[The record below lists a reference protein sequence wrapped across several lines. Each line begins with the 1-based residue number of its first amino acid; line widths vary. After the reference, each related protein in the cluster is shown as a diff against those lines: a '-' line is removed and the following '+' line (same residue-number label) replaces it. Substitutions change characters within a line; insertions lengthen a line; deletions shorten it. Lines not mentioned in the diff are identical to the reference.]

1 MTKARVAFTVLA
13 LAIIISACDS
23 GATPSPTRIS
33 TPIPTAT
40 PTAAPAPTNTS
51 RLVKGSYF
59 VPYQSNPVLTQGAPG
74 SWDAEAIF
82 SSYVTFH
89 DGLYHMYYNGISSP
103 DLETMA
109 IGYAT
114 SVDGQSFT
122 RHAANPIL
130 TGDESGFDARRVG
143 YGVPLLEGD
152 AWTLYYN
159 AGSGTSPGKTIG
171 RATSSDPA
179 GPWRRAMHY
188 VLAVGSPGEWDS
200 KFIIPESVIA
210 TDEGYVMYYSGEYT
224 YYDENGLASGAA
236 MIGMATSP
244 DGIVWTKYND
254 PSTTGPPFA
263 ESDPVLQP
271 GPDGSWDVV
280 GVWECAVRKTT
291 SAWEMFYTGS
301 DLQSVQ
307 IGYATSAD
315 GIHWIKHDDNP
326 IIVPEIDPLATK
338 TEPFILEAPSIIVND
353 STYTLY
359 YDYGLATSGIG
370 IAVGEIPR

>member
-1 MTKARVAFTVLA
+1 MTKPRFAFTILA
-13 LAIIISACDS
+13 LAIIVSACAG
-23 GATPSPTRIS
+23 GATPSPTSTSVPIPAATPVLTS
-33 TPIPTAT
+33 TPVSIED
-40 PTAAPAPTNTS
+40 N
-51 RLVKGSYF
+51 YF
-59 VPYQSNPVLTQGAPG
+59 TPYQDNPVLAPGSPG

-89 DGLYHMYYNGISSP
+89 DGLYHLYYNGVSEP
-103 DLETMA
+103 DFETLA

-114 SVDGQSFT
+114 SADGRSFT

-130 TGDESGFDARRVG
+130 TGDQSGFDARRVG
-143 YGVPLLEGD
+143 YGVPLVEGD
-152 AWTLYYN
+152 TWILYYN
-159 AGSGTSPGKTIG
+159 AGSGVGPGKTIG
-171 RATSSDPA
+171 RATASDPA
-179 GPWRRAMHY
+179 GPWRRGTDY
-188 VLAVGSPGEWDS
+188 VLAVGGPGEWDS

-224 YYDENGLASGAA
+224 YEDSGRQYGAT

-244 DGIVWTKYND
+244 DGIVWTKYDD
-254 PSTTGPPFA
+254 PSTTDPPFA
-263 ESDPVLQP
+263 KSDPVLRP
-271 GPDGSWDVV
+271 GPEGSWDAV

-291 SAWEMFYTGS
+291 SGWEMFYTGS

-315 GIHWIKHDDNP
+315 GVHWTKHDDNP
-326 IIVPEIDPLATK
+326 IFVPQVDPLATEA
-338 TEPFILEAPSIIVND
+338 EPFVLEAPSIIVND

-370 IAVGEIPR
+370 VAVGEIPR